1 MADED
6 CTSPPARDKLIQ
18 SHEEQQTQDSGCP
31 PISLKTTNFEKLSD
45 VVTCSVLA
53 TWALIGAITAFYTT
67 SFNVKAFVSQVQ
79 FISPCVADFSQQ
91 CCAVFSEGPGAD
103 GFYSCPY
110 NGTELS
116 YNSQYNISL
125 CPLSWGTTST
135 ISGDFSFFHYATSQ
149 HLIAGGDYPDSM
161 SNFGCTEY
169 PTNQRIY
176 SNQYP
181 QTSCSL
187 TFGDIDSLFYQQSV
201 AGGALWRLYILH
213 ITLFVIY
220 LLAGGLSFSNL
231 WRSMLRECW
240 LKIRKKEDNHHY
252 LFFIW
257 PKFMLFS
264 HLSIAIIN
272 IGFSSKIID
281 IFNHTKFGNGIS
293 DFSNC
298 PPDAQNIAAQVI
310 AAKSNVVGILVVGGL
325 AATIKLFK
333 AQILYIVKRSC
344 GARCSKVV
352 DKSIDASSVLPL

>member
-6 CTSPPARDKLIQ
+6 CTSPPAREKQIQ
-18 SHEEQQTQDSGCP
+18 SHEEQHTQDSGCP
-31 PISLKTTNFEKLSD
+31 PISLQATNFERLSD
-45 VVTCSVLA
+45 AVYCTMLGY
-53 TWALIGAITAFYTT
+53 WALSGAITAFYTT

-79 FISPCVADFSQQ
+79 FSSPCVADYSQQ
-91 CCAVFSEGPGAD
+91 CCAVFSDGPGAD

-125 CPLSWGTTST
+125 CPLSWETTST

-201 AGGALWRLYILH
+201 AGGALWRLYVLH
-213 ITLFVIY
+213 ITLCVIY
-220 LLAGGLSFSNL
+220 LLAGASSLHNLS
-231 WRSMLRECW
+231 RSMLRKCW
-240 LKIRKKEDNHHY
+240 LKLRKKEDTTKPS
-252 LFFIW
+252 LFW

-298 PPDAQNIAAQVI
+298 PPVAQNIAAQVI

-325 AATIKLFK
+325 AAAIKLFK
-333 AQILYIVKRSC
+333 AQILYFVKRRC
-344 GARCSKVV
+344 GVTCSKVV
-352 DKSIDASSVLPL
+352 DKSIDASTVLPL